1 MFATTKDIYKRNDS
15 ILLWIVVDMFVVRWA
30 TKTWKCVDCDLPW
43 EQLFYLK
50 NQNKTS
56 TELLP

>member
-15 ILLWIVVDMFVVRWA
+15 ILLWIVVDMFVIRWT
-30 TKTWKCVDCDLPW
+30 TKTWKSLDCDLPW
-43 EQLFYLK
+43 EQLLYLK

-56 TELLP
+56 TELLS